1 MFGWIFQSYHINT
14 ANMNHQLKTQ
24 NVEPI
29 RAGNIPK

>member
-1 MFGWIFQSYHINT
+1 MFGQIFESYHLNT

-24 NVEPI
+24 NIEPI